1 MSDHNKSNRAAMKVW
16 GMAISALL
24 LLLVE
29 NSWANEVDK
38 TAAPLENL
46 SISDLMQIEISSVSR
61 KSQTLSNTAAAVFV
75 ISQEDILRSGATSIP
90 EALRYVPGLEV
101 AQSGAHTWEITS
113 RGFNGE
119 YANKLLVL
127 IDGRSVYT
135 PLFSGVFWELQD
147 TMMEDIERIEVI
159 RGPGAVMWGANAVN
173 GVINIITRKT
183 KDTRGD
189 LAVVGAGNQEHG
201 FAEFRHGGSVGDNG
215 SYRVYGKGFSDNAT
229 VNAAGQRQ
237 DDAWSSGQMG
247 FRMDSNVSAD
257 DRLTLQGDAYSMSNG
272 TPLTSNAVLVPPYT
286 SYTPNS
292 APVHGGNLMARWES
306 TFSNG
311 SEMSLQSYYDRV
323 QFNTLY
329 VGEDTE
335 TYDIDFQYRLHP
347 NAMNDLMWGA
357 NYRHIHN
364 VANNTVNMSY
374 SPSVFG
380 YQNYNVFAQDDI
392 TLIANRL
399 RLTLGAKEE
408 DSYFSG
414 MQFQPNARLM
424 WTPDDIN
431 SVWLS
436 ASKASRIPD
445 LNEAK
450 GTTSLTVIPPLTPNN
465 PTPLP
470 IQLLLSP
477 NPNLA
482 AETVTALEVGYRTQW
497 SQHLSTDIAAYSN
510 DYHNII
516 QWTYIGGAPTPAPMP
531 AGGIPA
537 YLLVPMIYSNATTTT
552 QTHGL
557 EMSADWRALDWMRL
571 EGAFTYTK
579 INTPPWDGINYD
591 FANLTPRTQESL
603 RSLMDLSEKTKLNVA
618 LRHVGNLPATIQ
630 NVPAYTAADANV
642 VYTPHKGLVFSL
654 VGQNLFSPQHAE
666 FIASGNPPSQI
677 PRSIFAK
684 VTWSH

>member
-1 MSDHNKSNRAAMKVW
+1 MSDHNKPNRAAMKIWAMV
-16 GMAISALL
+16 IPALL
-24 LLLVE
+24 LSLVE
-29 NSWANEVDK
+29 DSWANELD
-38 TAAPLENL
+38 AAFAQIENL
-46 SISDLMQIEISSVSR
+46 SITDLMQIEISSVSR
-61 KSQTLSNTAAAVFV
+61 KSQILSDTAAAAF
-75 ISQEDILRSGATSIP
+75 IITQEDIRRSGATSIP
-90 EALRYVPGLEV
+90 EALRYVPGLQV

-127 IDGRSVYT
+127 MDGRTVYT
-135 PLFSGVFWELQD
+135 PLFAGVFWELQD

-173 GVINIITRKT
+173 GVINIITKKA
-183 KDTRGD
+183 KDTQGD
-189 LAVVGAGNQEHG
+189 LAVLGAGNQERG
-201 FAEFRHGGSVGDNG
+201 FAEFRHGGSFGDND
-215 SYRVYGKGFSDNAT
+215 SFRIYGKGFSDKST

-237 DDAWSSGQMG
+237 DDSWGSGQMG
-247 FRMDSNVSAD
+247 FRMDSNVSSD
-257 DRLTLQGDAYSMSNG
+257 DRLTLQGDAYNMSNG

-286 SYTPNS
+286 SYTPNN
-292 APVHGGNLMARWES
+292 APVHGGNLMTRWES
-306 TFSNG
+306 TLSNG
-311 SEMSLQSYYDRV
+311 SEMSLQGYYDRV

-357 NYRHIHN
+357 DYRHIHN
-364 VANNTVNMSY
+364 AANNTVNMSY
-374 SPSVFG
+374 SPSSFG
-380 YQNYNVFAQDDI
+380 YQNYNVFVQDDI

-414 MQFQPNARLM
+414 MQFQPNARLL
-424 WTPDDIN
+424 WTPDNRN

-436 ASKASRIPD
+436 ASQAARTPD
-445 LNEAK
+445 LNEAT
-450 GTTSLTVIPPLTPNN
+450 GTTSLTVVPPFTPNN
-465 PTPLP
+465 PYP
-470 IQLLLSP
+470 IPMQFLLSP

-482 AETVTALEVGYRTQW
+482 AEKVTALEVGYRTQW
-497 SQHLSTDIAAYSN
+497 SQRLSTDIAAYSN
-510 DYHNII
+510 DYHNLI
-516 QWTYIGGAPTPAPMP
+516 QWAYAGGVPTPAPMP
-531 AGGIPA
+531 AGGIPT
-537 YLLVPMIYSNATTTT
+537 YLLVPMIYSNATSIT

-557 EMSADWRALDWMRL
+557 EISADWRALDWMRL
-571 EGAFTYTK
+571 EGAFTYAK
-579 INTPPWDGINYD
+579 MNAPPWDGINFD

-630 NVPAYTAADANV
+630 NVPAYTTVDANV
-642 VYTPHKGLVFSL
+642 AYTPHKGLVFSL
-654 VGQNLFSPQHAE
+654 VGQNMFSPQHAE
-666 FIASGNPPSQI
+666 FIAPGNPPSQI
-677 PRSIFAK
+677 PRSIFVK